1 MFNYFISLVKHLPSI
16 RGLEYHI
23 TEQAYSRESPEH
35 LKKAFLEK
43 DSPSREGHEIPR
55 IVDIIV
61 DTFKKMPLSLQMDH
75 IFKINCY
82 QDDCTF
88 FEPYMIGARA
98 AQAVVLNRLMVSYA
112 EIIIPQLHKEQKGE
126 FLDALHKSIRKGGFM
141 GAKYYEEDEL
151 ILISK
156 WQLEHE
162 LAENHFHKPKKVMKL

>member
-1 MFNYFISLVKHLPSI
+1 
-16 RGLEYHI
+16 
-23 TEQAYSRESPEH
+23 
-35 LKKAFLEK
+35 
-43 DSPSREGHEIPR
+43 
-55 IVDIIV
+55 
-61 DTFKKMPLSLQMDH
+61 MPLSLQMDH

-82 QDDCTF
+82 QDSCTF
-88 FEPYMIGARA
+88 FEQYMIGARA
-98 AQAVVLNRLMVSYA
+98 AQAVLLNRLRVSYA
-112 EIIIPQLHKEQKGE
+112 EIILPQLEKEQKGE